1 MKIIVFDVDET
12 LGAFFEFSQF
22 CNSVVYNKRLSY
34 PMFRYLLDSNP
45 KFLQPNIVNVLK
57 YIRHY
62 KGKNCKVVMFT
73 NNQGHPIWIQYIKLY
88 LHEKLNYEL
97 FDKIVYAKKYEP
109 KRKEESKCLN
119 DFWSCTQYPPNSKVL
134 FLFPDFPRSPKRPP
148 PLSAN
153 SLDFFLVSGSINIFS
168 PVTGSTFAQLTKNNI
183 IKKCEK
189 NFKYLVFKII

>member
-109 KRKEESKCLN
+109 KRKQESKCLK
-119 DFWSCTQYPPNSKVL
+119 DFWNCTQYPPNSKIL
-134 FLFPDFPRSPKRPP
+134 FIDDQKHPYMLAPNVTYINLPSYKTTSPIDISNHLLEFINK
-148 PLSAN
+148 
-153 SLDFFLVSGSINIFS
+153 FLNI
-168 PVTGSTFAQLTKNNI
+168 
-183 IKKCEK
+183 
-189 NFKYLVFKII
+189 